1 MSRRQRDYMYSD
13 RIDWWLSGKLRF
25 VLMNLLVY
33 RPMVLFEEV
42 VRPERWCL
50 SGKLGASVVLDASLP
65 DLIRQ

>member
-1 MSRRQRDYMYSD
+1 
-13 RIDWWLSGKLRF
+13 
-25 VLMNLLVY
+25 MNLLVY
-33 RPMVLFEEV
+33 RPMILFEEV